1 MYHFLYNLV
10 KPICVPLF
18 QNVSWYIE
26 KSARAFLVS
35 RLICLHIQNLVY
47 EEEI

>member
-10 KPICVPLF
+10 KPICMPLF
-18 QNVSWYIE
+18 QSWYIE
-26 KSARAFLVS
+26 KSACVFLVS